1 MPIPFLP
8 STKSAFLCFFGL
20 RNPYFRAFRAQNRGS
35 CAFLAFGTLVFGLFE
50 HKIEVFVLGR
60 AFVFWEWW
68 VLSCILTFV
77 VCLSNFYELFLLKLP
92 LRVCRSVLA
101 GALLPLRTCRS
112 VAAVTWLSLSS
123 YRGAA
128 VGMLSPTLE
137 CYLRCR
143 NAISAGGILCHHR
156 WNAADAGM
164 LLPPPAERRHR
175 SWWGGCFEFVIEFHI
190 RLDYVC

>member
-8 STKSAFLCFFGL
+8 STKSAFLCFFCL
-20 RNPYFRAFRAQNRGS
+20 RNPHFLASRAQNWGS

-92 LRVCRSVLA
+92 LRVCRSILA
-101 GALLPLRTCRS
+101 VALLPKLCCRS
-112 VAAVTWLSLSS
+112 FAAVTWLPLSS

-128 VGMLSPTLE
+128 AGMLSPPAECFATTGGTPTPE
-137 CYLRCR
+137 CY
-143 NAISAGGILCHHR
+143 
-156 WNAADAGM
+156 
-164 LLPPPAERRHR
+164 
-175 SWWGGCFEFVIEFHI
+175 
-190 RLDYVC
+190 

>member
-1 MPIPFLP
+1 MPSPFLP
-8 STKSAFLCFFGL
+8 STKSAFLCFFCL
-20 RNPYFRAFRAQNRGS
+20 RNPHFRVFRAQNRGS

-92 LRVCRSVLA
+92 LRVCRSVLT
-101 GALLPLRTCRS
+101 GALQPERTCRS
-112 VAAVTWLSLSS
+112 VAAVTWLPLSS

-128 VGMLSPTLE
+128 AGMLSPPAECFATTGGTPPTPE
-137 CYLRCR
+137 CY
-143 NAISAGGILCHHR
+143 CHHR
-156 WNAADAGM
+156 RNASTAAGGDLVALS
-164 LLPPPAERRHR
+164 LL
-175 SWWGGCFEFVIEFHI
+175 
-190 RLDYVC
+190 